1 VNQAGKDIPIYWTA
15 GDHAILGST
24 ALRRVLALRSA
35 ALGIRHFSQSSK
47 KQTAVWLP
55 HPSTMPDG
63 AIGLPTLHWG
73 LLDLRVNAP
82 NTL

>member
-1 VNQAGKDIPIYWTA
+1 VNQAGKDVPIYWTA

-35 ALGIRHFSQSSK
+35 ALGVRHFSQSSEK
-47 KQTAVWLP
+47 RTAVRLP

-63 AIGLPTLHWG
+63 AIGLPTPHWSLHA
-73 LLDLRVNAP
+73 LRVTAP